1 MNNISP
7 KMAAAFGMGFIGFIL
22 AAYSYNQEH
31 KNEYK
36 DALPELLIKEPAKD
50 IKKEDTKNNDSK
62 IKTDVKSFID
72 EIKSNNNWGQFWKD
86 EYKNMRFKEEE

>member
-36 DALPELLIKEPAKD
+36 DALPL
-50 IKKEDTKNNDSK
+50 S
-62 IKTDVKSFID
+62 
-72 EIKSNNNWGQFWKD
+72 
-86 EYKNMRFKEEE
+86 Y

>member
-22 AAYSYNQEH
+22 AAYSYNQQH

-36 DALPELLIKEPAKD
+36 DALPKLLIKEPVKD

-86 EYKNMRFKEEE
+86 EYENMRCKEEE